1 MNSDNKKIKTSILL
15 ILIATAMLIGVLGYI
30 FGLKRGRAENTDE
43 ASTEKTTTES
53 VTTADSEE
61 ETEEITEEKTTE
73 EKTTEAKK
81 EDGKEDKEEKE
92 DKEDKEESKAGE
104 GAIYV
109 KVTSGAPWEKDGGY
123 GFQCDVMIKNDSSSE
138 YENWEI
144 RVAGFKDAEIENI
157 WNAEYK
163 IEGDEIILTP
173 VEFNKHIAAKSEYK
187 DVGMIVNVKTKEDCK
202 NIAKG
207 GTLLVGGEV
216 VAEAD
221 AAEKI
226 REEKKQERE
235 AKREPRPVEEGTPL
249 DNHGKLSVKGTDIVD
264 KNGEKYQLRGV
275 STHGIAWF
283 PDYVNKD
290 AFQTLRD
297 DWGANMIR
305 LAMYTDE
312 GGGYCTD
319 GDKDKLKSLV
329 SDGVDYA
336 TELGMYF
343 IIDWHVLHDLNPM
356 KNVDEAKKFFEEM
369 SSKYAD
375 NDNVIYEICNEPNGS
390 TTWEDI
396 KEYADIIIPIIRKN
410 DKDAIIIVGTP
421 TWSQDVDTV
430 ISDPVTGQENIMYA
444 VHFYAATHK
453 ENIRSKAKAALD
465 AGIPVF
471 ISEFSI
477 CDASGNGGI
486 DYDSADEW
494 MDFINDNNLS
504 YSSWSLCNKNE
515 TSALIAPECSKT
527 SGWTDDELSETGQWL
542 KDTISSK

>member
-1 MNSDNKKIKTSILL
+1 MNSKNKVSIIL
-15 ILIATAMLIGVLGYI
+15 ILIATVLIIGIGGYLIGKKQGQ
-30 FGLKRGRAENTDE
+30 AESE
-43 ASTEKTTTES
+43 ATTQSTTEKITEAAS
-53 VTTADSEE
+53 
-61 ETEEITEEKTTE
+61 EEKTEEATEGEATE
-73 EKTTEAKK
+73 EKTTEAKSEEK
-81 EDGKEDKEEKE
+81 KEEKDGD
-92 DKEDKEESKAGE
+92 DKGD

-109 KVTSGAPWEKDGGY
+109 KVTSNSPWEKDGGY
-123 GFQCDVMIKNDSSSE
+123 GFQCDVMIKNDSSEE
-138 YENWEI
+138 YDDWEI
-144 RVAGFKDAEIENI
+144 QITGFKDAEIENL
-157 WNAEYK
+157 WNAEY
-163 IEGDEIILTP
+163 EIVDDVLKLKP
-173 VEFNKHIAAKSEYK
+173 VDFNKHIGAKSENK
-187 DVGMIVNVKTKEDCK
+187 DIGMIVNVKSKDATK

-207 GTLLVGGEV
+207 GTLIVDGKV

-226 REEKKQERE
+226 REEKKKERE

-249 DNHGKLSVKGTDIVD
+249 DNHGALSVKGTDIVD

-283 PDYVNKD
+283 PDYINKD

-319 GDKDKLKSLV
+319 GDKDKLKGLV

-336 TELGMYF
+336 TELGMYV
-343 IIDWHVLHDLNPM
+343 IIDWHVLHDLDPN
-356 KNVDEAKKFFEEM
+356 KNIDEAKLFFEEM
-369 SSKYAD
+369 SSKYED
-375 NDNVIYEICNEPNGS
+375 QDNVIYEICNEPNGS
-390 TTWEDI
+390 TTWDDI
-396 KEYADIIIPIIRKN
+396 KKYAEVIIPIIRKN

-430 ISDPVTGQENIMYA
+430 IPDPITGQENIMYA

-453 ENIRSKAKAALD
+453 ENIRNKAKDALD

-494 MDFINDNNLS
+494 MEFINDNNLS